1 MKYAKVCLL
10 LAVIAITVTGCA
22 LKNQMQEEKTTESSS
37 ESGAYAVDIPATEG
51 DSAAGA
57 DEGSTEGRIND
68 EVKGEESYMSDSLYL
83 YDGADFKI
91 PQYDMIHYEAET
103 EGDISEQVTSI
114 AQANYESTLTYD
126 KTSDRAITQDDTVM
140 LSIAASLDGTAVT
153 DLSYTDLALPMDA
166 NIITDDFTGNLVGKM
181 PGETV
186 TFTIQLPEDYANAQ
200 YAGKT
205 IEFSVDLQYIQ
216 GAAQKQAYDD
226 NWVKE
231 NTEYSTKQEY
241 EEALKAELE
250 AYQKESIESSNRYQ
264 IRSSLVSLSEFTK
277 IDDTLLA
284 ECLDSVK
291 KPYIDAAE
299 REGIPYDEYVESVLN
314 VDPDQFEK
322 NLTAIATDNTKW
334 KMIVNEIAS
343 IEKIS
348 VSDSDLIAYEEAHY
362 YENGFDSAS
371 QYNSEAR
378 DEAEFGA
385 LEDKVYTFLLKQLN
399 NTRTGE

>member
-10 LAVIAITVTGCA
+10 LAVMTITMTGCA
-22 LKNQMQEEKTTESSS
+22 LKNQMQAEKTTELSS
-37 ESGAYAVDIPATEG
+37 EPRDVSATENDFAVD
-51 DSAAGA
+51 A
-57 DEGSTEGRIND
+57 DEGSTDGQIND
-68 EVKGEESYMSDSLYL
+68 EVKSGESSVNDSLYL

-91 PQYDMIHYEAET
+91 PQYDRIHYEAET
-103 EGDISEQVTSI
+103 EGDVSEQVASI
-114 AQANYESTLTYD
+114 AQARYESTLTYD
-126 KTSDRAITQDDTVM
+126 KTSDRAITQGDTVM
-140 LSIAASLDGTAVT
+140 LNITASLDGTAVP
-153 DLSYTDLALPMDA
+153 DLSYTDLALPMNA

-186 TFTIQLPEDYANAQ
+186 TFSIQLPEDYANTQ

-205 IEFSVDLQYIQ
+205 IDFSVDLQYIQ
-216 GAAQKQAYDD
+216 GKAQEQAYND

-277 IDDTLLA
+277 IDDTLLT

-291 KPYIDAAE
+291 KPYNDASE
-299 REGIPYDEYVESVLN
+299 REGITYDEYVESVLN

-322 NLTAIATDNTKW
+322 NLTAIATDNAKW
-334 KMIVNEIAS
+334 KMIVNKIAS

-371 QYNSEAR
+371 QYNSESR

-385 LEDKVYTFLLKQLN
+385 LEDKVYTFLFEKLN
-399 NTRTGE
+399 NTRIGE